1 MSNELK
7 ALAKEFL
14 EDISADFPN
23 EKFESEEDCCNFWLE
38 STKDITSEQYE
49 NLFNDTEK
57 LLEKISNTKDEEL
70 LSLSE
75 NFFENY
81 VMLKFC
87 YNKFTPYQNAFEKIM
102 KKSDRLENLKS
113 HFDEHLEKVLNEL
126 FAFAESFS
134 VDMSEEEKEKYYK
147 CQELEIDLLKISTR
161 EASLNC
167 RIVIIITTMQGITL
181 NSNINFLKN
190 RLLKRMV
197 SECYNGS
204 NIKELAEE
212 AEVDE
217 ETIQKIVDEIKN
229 ENV

>member
-113 HFDEHLEKVLNEL
+113 HFDEHLNKVLNEL
-126 FAFAESFS
+126 FAFAESFL
-134 VDMSEEEKEKYYK
+134 DDISEEEKEKYYK

-167 RIVIIITTMQGITL
+167 SIGIIIATMQRITL
-181 NSNINFLKN
+181 NSNMDLFKN
-190 RLLKRMV
+190 RALKRMV
-197 SECYNGS
+197 SVYYNGS
-204 NIKELAEE
+204 NIKELAKE

>member
-113 HFDEHLEKVLNEL
+113 HFDEHLNKVLNEL
-126 FAFAESFS
+126 FAFAESFL
-134 VDMSEEEKEKYYK
+134 DDISEEEKEKYYK

-167 RIVIIITTMQGITL
+167 RIGIIITTMQGITL

-217 ETIQKIVDEIKN
+217 ETIQKIVNEIKN

>member
-113 HFDEHLEKVLNEL
+113 HFDEHLNKVLNEL

-167 RIVIIITTMQGITL
+167 SIGIIIATMQRITL
-181 NSNINFLKN
+181 NSNMDLFKN
-190 RLLKRMV
+190 RALKRMV
-197 SECYNGS
+197 SVYYNGS
-204 NIKELAEE
+204 NIKELAKE

>member
-38 STKDITSEQYE
+38 TTKDITSEQYE

-113 HFDEHLEKVLNEL
+113 HFDEHLNKVLNEL
-126 FAFAESFS
+126 FAFAESFL
-134 VDMSEEEKEKYYK
+134 DDISEEEKEKYYK

-167 RIVIIITTMQGITL
+167 RILIIITTMQGITL

>member
-1 MSNELK
+1 MSNDLK

-70 LSLSE
+70 LILSE

-134 VDMSEEEKEKYYK
+134 ADMSEEEKEKYYK

-167 RIVIIITTMQGITL
+167 RIGIIITTMQGITL

>member
-38 STKDITSEQYE
+38 TTKDITSEQYE

-113 HFDEHLEKVLNEL
+113 HFDEHLNKVLNEL
-126 FAFAESFS
+126 FAFAESFL
-134 VDMSEEEKEKYYK
+134 DDISEEEKEKYYK

-197 SECYNGS
+197 SECYNSS

>member
-7 ALAKEFL
+7 TLAKEFL

-38 STKDITSEQYE
+38 ATKDITSEQYE

-113 HFDEHLEKVLNEL
+113 HFDEHLNKVLNEL
-126 FAFAESFS
+126 FAFAESFL
-134 VDMSEEEKEKYYK
+134 DDISEEEKEKYYK

-204 NIKELAEE
+204 NIKELAKE

>member
-1 MSNELK
+1 MSNDLK

-102 KKSDRLENLKS
+102 KKNDRLENLKS

-134 VDMSEEEKEKYYK
+134 ADMSEEEKEKYYK

-167 RIVIIITTMQGITL
+167 RIGIIITTMQEITL

>member
-102 KKSDRLENLKS
+102 KKSDKLENLKS
-113 HFDEHLEKVLNEL
+113 HFDEHLNKVLNEL
-126 FAFAESFS
+126 FAFAESFL
-134 VDMSEEEKEKYYK
+134 DDISEEEKEKYYK

-167 RIVIIITTMQGITL
+167 SIGIIIATMQRITL
-181 NSNINFLKN
+181 NSNMDLFKN
-190 RLLKRMV
+190 RALKRMV
-197 SECYNGS
+197 SVYYNGS
-204 NIKELAEE
+204 NIKELAKE

>member
-7 ALAKEFL
+7 TLAKEFL

-49 NLFNDTEK
+49 ELFNDTEK

-81 VMLKFC
+81 AILKFWF
-87 YNKFTPYQNAFEKIM
+87 NKFTPYQNAFEKIM

-113 HFDEHLEKVLNEL
+113 HFDEHLNKVLNEL
-126 FAFAESFS
+126 FAFAESFL
-134 VDMSEEEKEKYYK
+134 DDISEEEKEKYYK

-167 RIVIIITTMQGITL
+167 RILIIITTMQEITL

-212 AEVDE
+212 AKVDE
-217 ETIQKIVDEIKN
+217 ETIQEIVDEIKN

>member
-113 HFDEHLEKVLNEL
+113 HFDEHLNKVLNEL
-126 FAFAESFS
+126 FAFGESFL
-134 VDMSEEEKEKYYK
+134 DDISEEEKEKYYK

-167 RIVIIITTMQGITL
+167 SIGIIIATMQRITL
-181 NSNINFLKN
+181 NSNMDLFKN
-190 RLLKRMV
+190 RALKRMV
-197 SECYNGS
+197 SVYYNGS
-204 NIKELAEE
+204 NIKELAKE

>member
-7 ALAKEFL
+7 TLAKEFL

-23 EKFESEEDCCNFWLE
+23 EKFESEDDCCKFWLE
-38 STKDITSEQYE
+38 ATKDITSEQYE
-49 NLFNDTEK
+49 NLFDDTEK

-102 KKSDRLENLKS
+102 DKSERLENLKS

-126 FAFAESFS
+126 FAFTESFS
-134 VDMSEEEKEKYYK
+134 DDMSEEEKEKYYK
-147 CQELEIDLLKISTR
+147 CQELEFDLLKISTR

-167 RIVIIITTMQGITL
+167 RILLIITTMQEITL
-181 NSNINFLKN
+181 NSNINFLKK
-190 RLLKRMV
+190 RLLRRMV

-217 ETIQKIVDEIKN
+217 ETIQKIVDEINN